1 MDELSYINYNG
12 SEIEIVDNVSR
23 QKSKCTIVTGEVPIT
38 MTLSNSTRITDNR
51 ITEDMVVVNSIID
64 SSVAQIDDWNVD
76 TYNGYLTI
84 KGSISNTT
92 NITLYLLHT

>member
-12 SEIEIVDNVSR
+12 NEIEIVDNVSR
-23 QKSKCTIVTGEVPIT
+23 QKSKCTIITGEVPIT
-38 MTLSNSTRITDNR
+38 MTISSSTQFTDSR

-64 SSVAQIDDWNVD
+64 SSNAQLDNWNVD

-84 KGSISNTT
+84 RGSISNTT